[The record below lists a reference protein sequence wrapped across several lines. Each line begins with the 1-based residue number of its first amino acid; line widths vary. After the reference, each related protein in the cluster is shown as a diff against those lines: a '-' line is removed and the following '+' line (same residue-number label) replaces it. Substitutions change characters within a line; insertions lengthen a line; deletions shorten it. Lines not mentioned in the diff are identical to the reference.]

1 MNFLDKLERKFGRF
15 AIRGLS
21 KYLIALYM
29 VGAILSVSVRFTQ
42 FDFYGNFLA
51 LNPYA
56 VLHGQVWRLVTFLMA
71 TPTDS
76 ILFLLLVLLC
86 YYNICRELEYIWGDF
101 KFNLYILTGALG
113 TIIASF
119 ILYFAL
125 ESPYNQYI
133 YMDTFYLNLSIMLA
147 YIASF
152 PDAKFYF
159 YGIIPIKAKWIGVLE
174 GIFLALSF
182 FGGDIVTKAAI
193 IVSLLN
199 FLLFFFGTRKY
210 HKYSPKQVKRRNTY
224 IREVRTS
231 GNMTRHR
238 CHVCG
243 KTELDDP
250 TLEFRYCSKCEGNYE
265 YCSEHLYTHTHVKSL
280 IQEVDGEE

>member
-1 MNFLDKLERKFGRF
+1 MNLLDKLERKFGHL

-21 KYLIALYM
+21 KYLICFYI
-29 VGAILSVSVRFTQ
+29 VGAILSVSATFTE
-42 FDFYGNFLA
+42 FDFYISFLA
-51 LNPYA
+51 LNPYM
-56 VLHGQVWRLVTFLMA
+56 VVKGGQIWRLVTFLMA

-76 ILFLLLVLLC
+76 LIFLILVLLC

-113 TIIASF
+113 TIAAAF

-125 ESPYNQYI
+125 GTPYNLYI

-159 YGIIPIKAKWIGVLE
+159 YGIIPIKAKWLGVLE
-174 GIFLALSF
+174 GIFLAINF
-182 FGGDIVTKAAI
+182 IAGDIVTKAAI
-193 IVSLLN
+193 IVAMIN
-199 FLLFFFGTRKY
+199 FLLFFIGTRKY
-210 HKYSPKQVKRRNTY
+210 HKYSPKQVKRKNTY

-231 GNMTRHR
+231 NNMTRHR

-243 KTELDDP
+243 RTELDDP
-250 TLEFRYCSKCEGNYE
+250 NLEFRYCSKCEGNYE
-265 YCSEHLYTHTHVKSL
+265 YCSDHLYTHTHVKSL
-280 IQEVDGEE
+280 IQEYNEE

>member
-1 MNFLDKLERKFGRF
+1 MNFLDKLERKFGHL

-21 KYLIALYM
+21 RYLIVFYV
-29 VGAILSVSVRFTQ
+29 VGAILSVSINFTQ

-51 LNPYA
+51 LNPYMI
-56 VLHGQVWRLVTFLMA
+56 LQKGQVWRLITFLMA
-71 TPTDS
+71 TPTTS
-76 ILFLLLVLLC
+76 LIFLILVLLC

-119 ILYFAL
+119 ILYFVIG
-125 ESPYNQYI
+125 SPYNQYI
-133 YMDTFYLNLSIMLA
+133 YMDTFYLNLSLMLA

-152 PDAKFYF
+152 PEARFYF
-159 YGIIPIKAKWIGVLE
+159 YGIIPIKAKWLGVVE
-174 GIFLALSF
+174 GIFLAISF
-182 FGGDIVTKAAI
+182 FTGNIVTKVAI
-193 IVSLLN
+193 LVSMMN
-199 FLLFFFGTRKY
+199 FFLFFLGTKRY

-231 GNMTRHR
+231 NNMTRHK

-243 KTELDDP
+243 RTELDDP
-250 TLEFRYCSKCEGNYE
+250 NLDFRYCSKCEGNYE
-265 YCSEHLYTHTHVKSL
+265 YCSDHLYTHTHVKSL
-280 IQEVDGEE
+280 IKEVGEE